1 MQNIIQLLP
10 DSIANQIAAGEVV
23 QRPASVVKELLEN
36 AVDAGARSVQLVVRD
51 AGRTLV
57 QVIDDGKGMTETDAR
72 MSFERHATSK
82 IRTSDDLF
90 KIRTM
95 GFRGEALASIAAV
108 AQVEMRTRRADDEL
122 GTLVRIEGSDI
133 KAQESVSCL
142 PGTNLLVK
150 NLFFNV
156 PARRNFL
163 KSNSVEM
170 RHIIDEFQRVALA
183 NPEVAFS
190 LFHNDQEVFNLVAG
204 KLSRRIVDMFGKGY
218 REQLAACD
226 EETPYVS
233 VHGYIGKPES
243 ARKTRNEQYFFVNNR
258 YIKHSYLHHA
268 VVGAYEGTIPD
279 GHHPFYVLFIEI
291 DPSHI
296 DINIHPTKTE
306 IKFDDERSIYAIVMA
321 AVRKAIGVYNLSPSL
336 DFELDV
342 NFLAGRGSN
351 GGSDAIGKHFASGAR
366 SGSGSGDALSNAR
379 PVTPSWS
386 KTPSPSADR
395 SADNRPPV
403 PAHHEAPKKATPQNW
418 QALFE
423 ARKSEQP
430 ASSKP
435 AGEEANWLD
444 SMPGRLPVRSD
455 TPADP
460 ANQAHPNRTSAVNPS
475 ANADERTTADVP
487 GTDAPADVPSLGT
500 LLVQSAGSSPA
511 QYASDAPVTMG
522 SRANKISGTTERL
535 TDELEMAV
543 IQVKNR
549 YLLTTVKSGL
559 LLIDQRAAYERILYD
574 QFHAALTKHNGASQQ
589 LLFPKTVTVSAV
601 DYQLALDLRTE
612 LESVGFQFDELGAHT
627 FVIRG
632 VPAQTADEREEELFA
647 NLLAQLREDTGRMKL
662 DRSEALA
669 RSLAKRSSA
678 RHQKPL
684 SQTERRALVDQL
696 FASVNP
702 SYTPG
707 GESIMSL
714 LSLDKLSG
722 LLKG

>member
-36 AVDAGARSVQLVVRD
+36 AVDAGAKSVQLVVRD

-95 GFRGEALASIAAV
+95 GFRGEALASVAAV

-133 KAQESVSCL
+133 KAQEQVSCL

-243 ARKTRNEQYFFVNNR
+243 AKKARNEQYFFVNNR
-258 YIKHSYLHHA
+258 YVKHSYLHHA

-279 GHHPFYVLFIEI
+279 GHHPFYTLFIEI

-321 AVRKAIGVYNLSPSL
+321 AVRKAIGVYNLIPSL

-351 GGSDAIGKHFASGAR
+351 GGSDAIGKHFSGMPAPTASTENRLSGGGGGGA
-366 SGSGSGDALSNAR
+366 LPTAR
-379 PVTPSWS
+379 PISPSWA
-386 KTPSPSADR
+386 KPATPATDR
-395 SADNRPPV
+395 GADNRPPT
-403 PAHHEAPKKATPQNW
+403 PAHHEAPKKPAPQNW

-423 ARKSEQP
+423 AGKKATAENP
-430 ASSKP
+430 A
-435 AGEEANWLD
+435 AEEGNWLD
-444 SMPGRLPVRSD
+444 NVPTMVPVRSG
-455 TPADP
+455 
-460 ANQAHPNRTSAVNPS
+460 TSSQPPTN
-475 ANADERTTADVP
+475 VP
-487 GTDAPADVPSLGT
+487 ELSAPAP
-500 LLVQSAGSSPA
+500 
-511 QYASDAPVTMG
+511 DAPVTIG
-522 SRANKISGTTERL
+522 SKANKITDAAERL
-535 TDELEMAV
+535 TDEVETAV

-574 QFHAALTKHNGASQQ
+574 QFHSALTKRNGASQQ
-589 LLFPKTVTVSAV
+589 LLFPKTVSVAAV

-612 LESVGFQFDELGAHT
+612 LESLGFQFDELGAHT

-647 NLLAQLREDTGRMKL
+647 NLLAQLREDTGRMKM

-669 RSLAKRSSA
+669 RSLAKRSA
-678 RHQKPL
+678 GRHQKPL

-696 FASVNP
+696 FASANP

-707 GESIMSL
+707 GESITSVL
-714 LSLDKLSG
+714 TVDKLAG
-722 LLKG
+722 LFK

>member
-1 MQNIIQLLP
+1 MWFACYLFMQNIIQLLP

-36 AVDAGARSVQLVVRD
+36 AVDASAKSVQLVVRD

-108 AQVEMRTRRADDEL
+108 AQVEMRTRRPDEEL

-170 RHIIDEFQRVALA
+170 RHIIDEFQRIALA
-183 NPEVAFS
+183 NPEVGFS
-190 LFHNDQEVFNLVAG
+190 LFHNDQEVFNLAAG

-218 REQLAACD
+218 REQLASCD

-243 ARKTRNEQYFFVNNR
+243 AKKTRNEQYFFVNNR
-258 YIKHSYLHHA
+258 YIKHNYLHHA
-268 VVGAYEGTIPD
+268 VIGAYEGTIPD

-342 NFLAGRGSN
+342 NFLEGRG
-351 GGSDAIGKHFASGAR
+351 GGSDAIGKHFAPANRNAPAG
-366 SGSGSGDALSNAR
+366 GDALPNAR
-379 PVTPSWS
+379 PITPSWN
-386 KTPSPSADR
+386 KTPAPPASPTPADR
-395 SADNRPPV
+395 GLTPSRPDV
-403 PAHHEAPKKATPQNW
+403 PRKPSPQNW

-423 ARKSEQP
+423 ASKKDAPSAP
-430 ASSKP
+430 ATP
-435 AGEEANWLD
+435 DALFTEEANWLD
-444 SMPGRLPVRSD
+444 NIPG
-455 TPADP
+455 A
-460 ANQAHPNRTSAVNPS
+460 APS
-475 ANADERTTADVP
+475 AATATP
-487 GTDAPADVPSLGT
+487 LLRQPPSQQRQPA
-500 LLVQSAGSSPA
+500 A
-511 QYASDAPVTMG
+511 DAPVTMG
-522 SRANKISGTTERL
+522 SRANRLSDTSERL
-535 TDELEMAV
+535 TDEVEMAV

-549 YLLTTVKSGL
+549 YLLTAVKSGL

-574 QFHAALTKHNGASQQ
+574 QFHSALTKRNGASQQ

-669 RSLAKRSSA
+669 RSLARRA
-678 RHQKPL
+678 ATRHQQPL
-684 SQTERRALVDQL
+684 SQAERRALVDQL
-696 FASVNP
+696 FASANP

-707 GESIMSL
+707 GEAITSL